1 MRGEGGREHKK
12 HVTSRL
18 LFPLAATE
26 AQLLL
31 EKYDAEDAISRERD
45 VGDFYADFRSRRF
58 PKEKRHFSDVQ
69 NTLDAM
75 MIETKTLEVGAAET
89 ARAAERK
96 KKAFR
101 LENDPGTKKRA
112 RKAKKKKKTKMVA
125 KSPPEREKEFSDVIC
140 LSDEEDSTD
149 EEIIFVGSKE
159 GKGRNFQR
167 RNEEEDDEVIICG
180 ERGGGKGKQQKQ
192 ERREEGRNRGRKS
205 VNEEEVIVVGEKEST
220 QIRQARELLERHNR
234 SNTNKKRK
242 SSEGGSDANAS
253 PTGTRLSARKKKKAT
268 SSSPTKGPRNEPSTT
283 PEPKGPQPKKTP
295 KCVICLDEIEKPTA
309 TKCGHVYCDQCIRE
323 LIRAQKTKSRCPQCR
338 KKVGLSGLTKLILD
352 D

>member
-1 MRGEGGREHKK
+1 M
-12 HVTSRL
+12 
-18 LFPLAATE
+18 TE
-26 AQLLL
+26 AQFPL
-31 EKYDAEDAISRERD
+31 EKYDTDDAIFHASVMCVIFVQIFVRSFSQRKAPEFSHER
-45 VGDFYADFRSRRF
+45 
-58 PKEKRHFSDVQ
+58 VQ
-69 NTLDAM
+69 YT
-75 MIETKTLEVGAAET
+75 IETTLGGGGFGAET
-89 ARAAERK
+89 EK
-96 KKAFR
+96 KKVQ
-101 LENDPGTKKRA
+101 LENNIT
-112 RKAKKKKKTKMVA
+112 KKKTKMVA
-125 KSPPEREKEFSDVIC
+125 PKSPSHREAFPLKDLRMEDVILLEKE
-140 LSDEEDSTD
+140 EEDD
-149 EEIIFVGSKE
+149 DDDEIIFVGSKE
-159 GKGRNFQR
+159 GKGRNFRR

-192 ERREEGRNRGRKS
+192 ERREEGRRRRKS
-205 VNEEEVIVVGEKEST
+205 CNEEEVIVVGEKEST

-234 SNTNKKRK
+234 SNTKKKRK

-268 SSSPTKGPRNEPSTT
+268 SSSPTKVPRNEPSPT